1 MIGLIASTMSFFLIE
16 RHSRN
21 CLIPLIYPQGGLTSV
36 SGTIKISVLRRI
48 KALYMAGTTIPMKIL
63 VVTLLFMFWE
73 VEGAADII
81 REVLL
86 FTVVMYAV

>member
-1 MIGLIASTMSFFLIE
+1 
-16 RHSRN
+16 
-21 CLIPLIYPQGGLTSV
+21 
-36 SGTIKISVLRRI
+36 
-48 KALYMAGTTIPMKIL
+48 MAGTTIPMKIL